1 MAIREVLPLV
11 AGAFF
16 LQIAIGAHDG
26 DTAFLAL
33 RAVFYEKWIG
43 EDQAEA
49 LARITGQRVGT
60 GLDRTRVAVH
70 AVQKEIHHAQ
80 ASRIGNQFPA
90 AVSGTALAAGSS
102 KQMLFLI
109 LVHVVVVDDEIN
121 RFQQEAAGAAWK

>member
-1 MAIREVLPLV
+1 MVRI
-11 AGAFF
+11 F
-16 LQIAIGAHDG
+16 IH
-26 DTAFLAL
+26 
-33 RAVFYEKWIG
+33 
-43 EDQAEA
+43 EA

-90 AVSGTALAAGSS
+90 AHKAGL
-102 KQMLFLI
+102 QMLFLI
-109 LVHVVVVDDEIN
+109 LVHVVVFDDEIK